1 MNNLLPY
8 CGLVDV
14 SINAFDKNLPV
25 PKDLKVTSICFFL
38 LEKQRQIKAE
48 QFSNTSRW
56 NLQFTK
62 KSHLALGNFINQ
74 ELNFCKVAPL
84 FFLSFN
90 GTWEFIFQKIRSLIR
105 CVLPTS
111 KPFHPYLHT
120 FRWHCIKKISF
131 LSQFLWWEVNSR
143 EHENLFFRKSRP

>member
-1 MNNLLPY
+1 MWVSWCEHKCFWQKFTCTKRPQSYLNL
-8 CGLVDV
+8 
-14 SINAFDKNLPV
+14 
-25 PKDLKVTSICFFL
+25 FL
-38 LEKQRQIKAE
+38 LTRETETNQSRAIFQNFQMKFTIIQRKAI
-48 QFSNTSRW
+48 W
-56 NLQFTK
+56 
-62 KSHLALGNFINQ
+62 HLAILSIKNWIFAK
-74 ELNFCKVAPL
+74 LLRFFC
-84 FFLSFN
+84 LSFN